1 MKSMIALREC
11 GIQLRDEVQATGV
24 RISSKRGPGAPGTSV
39 CRGLQLA
46 AGWPTERHR
55 RRHVPERRPL
65 HLMWLFG
72 LSDGVAMRYVT
83 AAHPEHT
90 AGLSR

>member
-1 MKSMIALREC
+1 MFRS
-11 GIQLRDEVQATGV
+11 
-24 RISSKRGPGAPGTSV
+24 
-39 CRGLQLA
+39 
-46 AGWPTERHR
+46 AG
-55 RRHVPERRPL
+55 PL

-90 AGLSR
+90 TRLSR

>member
-24 RISSKRGPGAPGTSV
+24 RISSKRGPRRQEPRSAAASSWPPAGPPNAT
-39 CRGLQLA
+39 A
-46 AGWPTERHR
+46 AGMFRSAGL
-55 RRHVPERRPL
+55 L

-72 LSDGVAMRYVT
+72 LSDGAAMRCVT